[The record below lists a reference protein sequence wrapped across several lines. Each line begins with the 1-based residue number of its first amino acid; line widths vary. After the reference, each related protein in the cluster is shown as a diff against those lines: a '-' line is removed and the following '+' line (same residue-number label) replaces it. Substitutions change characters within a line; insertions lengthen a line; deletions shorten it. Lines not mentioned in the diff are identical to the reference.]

1 MAFASFLQSARQ
13 QSEKAMST
21 IAKPPLLR
29 MIAMEL
35 LALVLLSVAVIPAG
49 MTQAYSLFA
58 GGLIHTIGSIYFA
71 RLTFRHRGARQLGS
85 SVQSMYRGETG
96 KIVLSA
102 VLFVTVFL
110 FVRPLGVIAFFSGYA
125 AMVIV
130 HLWVTARIL
139 KQHKP

>member
-1 MAFASFLQSARQ
+1 MG
-13 QSEKAMST
+13 T

-29 MIAMEL
+29 MAGMEL
-35 LALVLLSVAVIPAG
+35 LALMLLSIAVLPAG
-49 MTQAYSLFA
+49 MIQTYSLFA
-58 GGLIHTIGSIYFA
+58 GGLIHTIGSTYFA
-71 RLTFRHRGARQLGS
+71 RLTFRHSGARQLGS
-85 SVQSMYRGETG
+85 SIQSMYRGETG

-102 VLFVTVFL
+102 VLFVATFL
-110 FVRPLGVIAFFSGYA
+110 FVRPLGVIAFFSGYG